1 MSQAHS
7 QRGNEKWHVAH
18 DPTSLRHSGQAQM
31 ENLELANEHSLL
43 SIAYE
48 GEILHHV
55 NINGILQTSFK
66 PP

>member
-7 QRGNEKWHVAH
+7 QRRNGKWHVAH

-31 ENLELANEHSLL
+31 ENFELTNDHSLL

-55 NINGILQTSFK
+55 NNNELPSNLLD
-66 PP
+66 